1 MDVVSLDLTLVEFWY
16 VHLLYLQH
24 GVGPLMQTQQHTKK
38 ESSNATTVGK
48 FTFDTAPCGG
58 MVAMS
63 VESLQ
68 CSSALSVTIGPNRK

>member
-1 MDVVSLDLTLVEFWY
+1 MDVVSLDLTVVEFWC
-16 VHLLYLQH
+16 VHSLYLQH
-24 GVGPLMQTQQHTKK
+24 GAGPMMQTQQHTKK
-38 ESSNATTVGK
+38 ESSNATTVEK

-68 CSSALSVTIGPNRK
+68 SSSALSVTIERNRK